1 MKLCEL
7 LNVVENNQR
16 LVFEVVN
23 TPILN
28 IRPGSGNFQSIA
40 NKFDDKL
47 KPYYDVEVYSVSAG
61 PNETLCI
68 RT

>member
-1 MKLCEL
+1 MKLLEL

-28 IRPGSGNFQSIA
+28 IKPGSGNFQSIA
-40 NKFDDKL
+40 NKFDERL
-47 KPYYDVEVYSVSAG
+47 QPYYDVDVYSVSVG
-61 PNETLCI
+61 YNDTLCI
-68 RT
+68 KT

>member
-1 MKLCEL
+1 MTLGEL

>member
-23 TPILN
+23 TPILG

-40 NKFDDKL
+40 NKFDERL
-47 KPYYDVEVYSVSAG
+47 QPYYDVDVYSVSAG